1 MLPFSKI
8 GLCFY
13 KETNLS
19 HRNMAGTST
28 KFNNYLMANIPMIVN
43 KNRDFLNFKKKLDLF
58 ETVNP
63 YKPRQIANKIN
74 FIIKNRKRYMKIK
87 YNQRKAFLKTMNFEH
102 QFNNSYGAIIN
113 KQF

>member
-1 MLPFSKI
+1 
-8 GLCFY
+8 
-13 KETNLS
+13 
-19 HRNMAGTST
+19 MAGTST

-43 KNRDFLNFKKKLDLF
+43 KNSDFLNFKKKLDLF

-63 YKPRQIANKIN
+63 YKPKQIANKIN
-74 FIIKNRKRYMKIK
+74 FIIKNKKRYMEIK